1 MHREP
6 FSYFSTNRRARGAER
21 TNIKRI
27 LGGFV
32 SPLESGGDTFNDAA
46 SAARGDRKI
55 LLRPASHFLFSEREK
70 ENFK

>member
-1 MHREP
+1 MRREP
-6 FSYFSTNRRARGAER
+6 FSYFSTNRQARGAER

-32 SPLESGGDTFNDAA
+32 SPLKSGGDNLNEAA
-46 SAARGDRKI
+46 SATRGDWKI

-70 ENFK
+70 ENIK